1 MFSDSSMTLDLFAS
15 EIGQIQGNGFD
26 SDGIERLWQWYS
38 EEVQHDV
45 LFDPQSVV
53 FDWVQYGSAVEA
65 VRDLNRNLPKR
76 DVIRHPNGKRITEA
90 DLRIMDEAYLTDR
103 IRDMMIVLECGN
115 GSILV
120 CIADIF

>member
-1 MFSDSSMTLDLFAS
+1 MTLDLFAS

-38 EEVQHDV
+38 EEVGHDV
-45 LFDPQSVV
+45 LFDPDAVV
-53 FDWVQYGSAVEA
+53 FDWVQYGSASEA
-65 VRDLNRNLPKR
+65 VRDLNRYLPKR

-90 DLRIMDEAYLTDR
+90 DLRIMDEAYLADR